1 MKEVTVHRVADSRGI
16 EGRRSGSAGG
26 AVDAQ
31 ARYQRGEGCE
41 EQDIELRFIQP
52 GKPDQNAYIER
63 FNRSYREEVPSAIP
77 VRLVGGGAGDHRRM
91 ARALQRNHATR
102 CARKPAASALPRA
115 FARRGNSSLE
125 LSTRRRSLRTIRQD
139 EEEQRSRNSRFSRYE
154 GISIVR
160 IWLEQNDQ
168 KTAIAG
174 PVRGDLRR

>member
-31 ARYQRGEGCE
+31 ARHQRGEWCK

-63 FNRSYREEVPSAIP
+63 FNRAYREEVPSAYLFDSLEE
-77 VRLVGGGAGDHRRM
+77 VREITAEWL
-91 ARALQRNHATR
+91 ALQRNHATR
-102 CARKPAASALPRA
+102 CAGDPAASALPRA

-125 LSTRRRSLRTIRQD
+125 LSTRRRSLRTIR
-139 EEEQRSRNSRFSRYE
+139 
-154 GISIVR
+154 
-160 IWLEQNDQ
+160 
-168 KTAIAG
+168 
-174 PVRGDLRR
+174 